1 MLIKEIGTDALFALR
16 LLASYMD
23 KNMGTSYLERV
34 QKFHDHCREGDLAVA
49 VAQTDVKGDR
59 GKGPADQAHPD
70 YYVRV
75 AAQDDEGITLRGAKV
90 HTSVSTN
97 AHEIIV
103 LPTRNMRAGDEA
115 YAVACAVPA
124 NAPGLTM
131 LASGY
136 GGRKGTE
143 FENPISSKHKM
154 METLTVF
161 DDVKVPWERVFL
173 NGEVEMAG
181 PLAKTF
187 VEFHRFTAVSYKL
200 PLVDLFVGAS
210 HLMAEYNGI
219 LRAGHVRD
227 KLAKLISYAQICRGM
242 TREAARE
249 CKVIDGVAVP
259 NAEIIN
265 IAKLHFATGYH
276 QALAWVQDIAGGL
289 LVTGPSAEDLDDP
302 KLGELID
309 KYLGASP
316 AAPTLDRLK
325 AHEPHCGDHG
335 VRLRG
340 LSGRARDSRG
350 RQHRSGEDDHLARA
364 RNRPSHRLRET
375 PRGHRI
381 KGENGMDPTQALVAI
396 WLNVAPENCEEFR
409 KWHNCEHSTDR
420 MDGPGFRAGYRYNA
434 IDPENA
440 NHNVLCTFEG
450 IPSRR
455 LRVITTKNRGT
466 IPRPGR
472 ASAWPSSKT
481 RSARSTACKLR
492 SVNRTATTP
501 PISTW

>member
-1 MLIKEIGTDALFALR
+1 MPLMRPDKYRESLRDGRAVYYRGERVEDVASHPVIGIAVAHAAIDYEMAESEPELALAEGPEGAYSRYYHIPESADDLLLRSALIERATALGGTLVVLIKEIGSDALFALR
-16 LLASYMD
+16 LLAAHMD
-23 KNMGTSYLERV
+23 KTMGTDYLPRV
-34 QKFHDHCREGDLAVA
+34 QKFHAHCRDNDLAVA

-59 GKGPADQAHPD
+59 GKGPGGQAHPD

-75 AAQDDEGITLRGAKV
+75 VAQDDAGITLRGAKA
-90 HTSVSTN
+90 HTSVSAN

-103 LPTRNMRAGDEA
+103 LPTRNMGAGDEA

-136 GGRKGTE
+136 AGRKGTR
-143 FENPISSKHKM
+143 FENPISTRHKM

-161 DDVKVPWERVFL
+161 EDVQVPWERVFL

-210 HLMAEYNGI
+210 HLMAEFNGI

-227 KLAKLISYAQICRGM
+227 KLAKLIAYAQICRGM

-249 CKVIDGVAVP
+249 CRMVDGVAVP

-265 IAKLHFATGYH
+265 IAKLHFAAGYH

-289 LVTGPSAEDLDDP
+289 LVTGPSAEDMENPALA
-302 KLGELID
+302 GLID

-316 AAPTLDRLK
+316 AASAADRL
-325 AHEPHCGDHG
+325 
-335 VRLRG
+335 RLMN
-340 LSGRARDSRG
+340 LIAEITASD
-350 RQHRSGEDDHLARA
+350 
-364 RNRPSHRLRET
+364 
-375 PRGHRI
+375 
-381 KGENGMDPTQALVAI
+381 
-396 WLNVAPENCEEFR
+396 F
-409 KWHNCEHSTDR
+409 
-420 MDGPGFRAGYRYNA
+420 AGYQA
-434 IDPENA
+434 
-440 NHNVLCTFEG
+440 VLAVHAEG
-450 IPSRR
+450 SIEAEKMTIWREHEVGAAVAYAKR
-455 LRVITTKNRGT
+455 LAG
-466 IPRPGR
+466 
-472 ASAWPSSKT
+472 
-481 RSARSTACKLR
+481 
-492 SVNRTATTP
+492 
-501 PISTW
+501 ISQ